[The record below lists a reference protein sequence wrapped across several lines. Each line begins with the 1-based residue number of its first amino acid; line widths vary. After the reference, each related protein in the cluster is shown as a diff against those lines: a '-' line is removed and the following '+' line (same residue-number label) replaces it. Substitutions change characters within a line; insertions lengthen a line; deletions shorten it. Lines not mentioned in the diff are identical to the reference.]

1 KSVVSVGWAT
11 SAAFVV
17 GVPPRALI
25 FSAKYKA
32 CPSSSVISASKKGLS
47 AGRSNPDT
55 TLALYVYWIA
65 AAYSLAKSTFK
76 SAINCFK
83 SVVSVGWA
91 TSAAFV
97 VGVPPRALIFS
108 AKYKACPSS
117 SVISASKKGL
127 SAGRSNPDTTLAL
140 YVYWI
145 AAAYSLAK
153 STFKSA
159 INCCKSLS
167 IKKPPHLF
175 LLLHNDTLSQQ

>member
-1 KSVVSVGWAT
+1 STSVFPDEWAP
-11 SAAFVV
+11 SCAFF
-17 GVPPRALI
+17 I
-25 FSAKYKA
+25 
-32 CPSSSVISASKKGLS
+32 VIS
-47 AGRSNPDT
+47 
-55 TLALYVYWIA
+55 
-65 AAYSLAKSTFK
+65 
-76 SAINCFK
+76 
-83 SVVSVGWA
+83 
-91 TSAAFV
+91 
-97 VGVPPRALIFS
+97 PRALIFS

-175 LLLHNDTLSQQ
+175 LLLHNDTLSQQV